1 MILKWLIAF
10 LAFKWNA
17 IMGPTGRSWQ
27 CGMSVARI
35 RCSQLSSC
43 TKSKTNYYWYFVQE
57 AYIIYGTLLTSDD
70 GASDVKIDE
79 IRVRT
84 WADYRLRCFVIPS
97 FDPIV
102 PHSPQTRYRLP
113 YDASLCYA
121 PFASF
126 IRTIPKW
133 HTYTTTSRNYYNDP
147 IWLTD
152 NECNWCNQI
161 VWQIIIHHLAV
172 DKVCDVWQTHEFRT
186 YKFQLP
192 YRLQIDRVTRQ
203 KWKKKNVPPKSR
215 ETTNWVHAECLQ
227 TARW

>member
-1 MILKWLIAF
+1 MQSWGQLDEAD
-10 LAFKWNA
+10 NA
-17 IMGPTGRSWQ
+17 ACPWPA
-27 CGMSVARI
+27 SVARNSRRVRNQKRI
-35 RCSQLSSC
+35 TIGIS
-43 TKSKTNYYWYFVQE
+43 F
-57 AYIIYGTLLTSDD
+57 SDD